1 MPCSY
6 SDASM
11 PKLPRVSP
19 FAYSAILELRHTL
32 QNSLCTA
39 LTINSHIRNTNQ
51 WFRLLT
57 SQIQR
62 ETEIYTYIDTIKLK
76 AIHRLNAYLCEAN
89 SLGSSLCILLWELLD
104 LPGTRIKV
112 YPGSLGT
119 PGRLESACCC
129 QTSAR
134 EGELPGWAQG
144 SSGSFWWSWSAV
156 LDPACLEPLWQLSI
170 LRTVKH
176 I

>member
-11 PKLPRVSP
+11 PKLPKVSP

-76 AIHRLNAYLCEAN
+76 AIHRLNAYLGEAN
-89 SLGSSLCILLWELLD
+89 SLCSSLCILLWELLD
-104 LPGTRIKV
+104 LAGTRIEV

-119 PGRLESACCC
+119 PGKHWK
-129 QTSAR
+129 TR
-134 EGELPGWAQG
+134 ECLLLSDKSKGRGATRVG
-144 SSGSFWWSWSAV
+144 SRK
-156 LDPACLEPLWQLSI
+156 LWQLLMITISCPWPSMPGAF
-170 LRTVKH
+170 VAAVH
-176 I
+176 P